1 MHGHCLSAS
10 AIFPDWVKEHYI
22 FSSSLV
28 ILRQRYTT
36 MDIVWLK
43 NKKEKALGR
52 SFIMELER
60 IESRT
65 RLAGLA
71 HGQS

>member
-1 MHGHCLSAS
+1 
-10 AIFPDWVKEHYI
+10 
-22 FSSSLV
+22 
-28 ILRQRYTT
+28 